1 MKEKKAEI
9 GLNYDS
15 VLEYLGQF
23 GCFQR
28 RMFLCMCL
36 VSFLTGPPTVIFAF
50 TGESGL
56 VREVVYI
63 SMFEGYELG
72 YRCPVT
78 SCGETSQSKY
88 SSNETEA
95 ASLPPFYEENFIQL
109 ADRCKVPQPR
119 SASPGVG
126 NVVNYINS
134 RNEDNNCGES
144 QLSFRSNCKFVRGPS
159 WSSSC
164 LLHC

>member
-1 MKEKKAEI
+1 MLVSAQYLDFSGKFQISSLNKMKKEGKA
-9 GLNYDS
+9 GLALDYDS

-50 TGESGL
+50 TGESPL
-56 VREVVYI
+56 LRDCLYFYVPTVA
-63 SMFEGYELG
+63 GYELS

-78 SCGETSQSKY
+78 SCGESSQSKY
-88 SSNETEA
+88 SPNETEA
-95 ASLPPFYEENFIQL
+95 SLPAFYQENSIQL

-119 SASPGVG
+119 SASPRE
-126 NVVNYINS
+126 NY
-134 RNEDNNCGES
+134 
-144 QLSFRSNCKFVRGPS
+144 L
-159 WSSSC
+159 
-164 LLHC
+164 

>member
-50 TGESGL
+50 TGESDLLGDCL
-56 VREVVYI
+56 CF
-63 SMFEGYELG
+63 SLLQGYELS
-72 YRCPVT
+72 YRCPIT
-78 SCGETSQSKY
+78 SCGESSQSKY
-88 SSNETEA
+88 FPNETEPT
-95 ASLPPFYEENFIQL
+95 LPVFYQENSIQL

-119 SASPGVG
+119 
-126 NVVNYINS
+126 
-134 RNEDNNCGES
+134 
-144 QLSFRSNCKFVRGPS
+144 
-159 WSSSC
+159 
-164 LLHC
+164 